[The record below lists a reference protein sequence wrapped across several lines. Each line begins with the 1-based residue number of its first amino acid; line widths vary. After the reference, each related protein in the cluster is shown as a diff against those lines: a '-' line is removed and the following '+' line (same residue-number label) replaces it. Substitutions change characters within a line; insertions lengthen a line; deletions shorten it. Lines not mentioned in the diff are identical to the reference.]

1 MSPNLFK
8 MSKLCIAVNHSIIYK
23 STVLTHKTHFC
34 IIFKWVLLVL

>member
-23 STVLTHKTHFC
+23 STVFDS
-34 IIFKWVLLVL
+34 